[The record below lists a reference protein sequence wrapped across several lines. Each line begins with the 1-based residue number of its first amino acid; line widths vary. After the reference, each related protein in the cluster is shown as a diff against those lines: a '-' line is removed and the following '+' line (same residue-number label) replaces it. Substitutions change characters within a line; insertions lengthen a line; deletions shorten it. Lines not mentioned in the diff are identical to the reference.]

1 MIVMG
6 TADEPSSIDS
16 ALRSLSRFYYVVN
29 IPGPLEVLRS
39 YTKITKPIYEEKEND
54 DGFVYLIA
62 AMENFGVSFFPF
74 ILLLLTY
81 FNTGFLSQEEFLGYN
96 LRNSCKKSNPE
107 SIFKDYKVFI
117 PVLFF
122 TLNPMKP

>member
-1 MIVMG
+1 MDGPSQRSRMIVMG

-39 YTKITKPIYEEKEND
+39 YIKITKPTYEVKEND
-54 DGFVYLIA
+54 DGFVSLIA
-62 AMENFGVSFFPF
+62 ALENFGVIFFPF

-81 FNTGFLSQEEFLGYN
+81 FN
-96 LRNSCKKSNPE
+96 SC
-107 SIFKDYKVFI
+107 D
-117 PVLFF
+117 LFSS
-122 TLNPMKP
+122 LIGSRHRVPSR